1 MITWLHSGLST
12 MNVAALLAT
21 NASHIDHVAI
31 AVEDLEK
38 AVGALQIFGFVVT
51 SRLETTGEHTGM
63 LSAVLALGTL
73 TFVLTQGT
81 SPESQVS
88 QFIEHYGPGV
98 THIAIRVVKLSE
110 IVDQLRGAGV
120 EFATDLV
127 ETPGL
132 QQIFTKRDPT
142 SGLMLELIQR
152 DGGQFTPA
160 SVEQIFRTLEA
171 RALF

>member
-1 MITWLHSGLST
+1 

-38 AVGALQIFGFVVT
+38 ATAALQIFGFTVT

-63 LSAVLALGTL
+63 LSVVLALGSL

-88 QFIEHYGPGV
+88 QFIANYGPGV
-98 THIAIRVVKLSE
+98 THIALRVVELPA
-110 IVDQLRGAGV
+110 IVEELRRAGV

-132 QQIFTKRDPT
+132 KQIFTKRDET

-160 SVEQIFRTLEA
+160 SVEEIFRTLEA
-171 RALF
+171 RKLY